1 MLLCSTRGK
10 GARSKP
16 SRRKSASVE
25 YSQPTDFLVIFSRK
39 ENKREIIFKNF
50 LKKKKNIHASQAAE
64 GWWKPQ
70 EFGKSEYLVSQR
82 GDKRKDRDIA
92 QTRSNPGFPPSALSG
107 PVIKVLRGGQKRSR
121 RPLQLDGESLW
132 LE

>member
-10 GARSKP
+10 GARSKL

-50 LKKKKNIHASQAAE
+50 LKKKK
-64 GWWKPQ
+64 
-70 EFGKSEYLVSQR
+70 KSMLPRQLRAGGNHKNLANLNTSFHR
-82 GDKRKDRDIA
+82 GETNGRTGI
-92 QTRSNPGFPPSALSG
+92 
-107 PVIKVLRGGQKRSR
+107 SR
-121 RPLQLDGESLW
+121 RQGATQVSLPLLLVA
-132 LE
+132 L